1 MASSYTEKTTR
12 EAVFIPAS
20 IWRSNVI
27 MGGKEKERGMR
38 DVSYDIKITF
48 SILQMLTFALYGVRL
63 LERRDVMQKVH

>member
-1 MASSYTEKTTR
+1 
-12 EAVFIPAS
+12 
-20 IWRSNVI
+20 